1 MGILPPNTEVEAALP
16 ADFFRKQRYVAFSY
30 YPAHGFEYERY
41 FSPAGVT
48 PKEIV
53 RVESS
58 TAIVELVAAGFGAS
72 ILPEWCVRRDAASA
86 RITLRELAP
95 EAINVTWHAFG
106 RAKFIEGDAKILDA
120 VASAIQAAVAPV
132 GLANP
137 NSGVLPLT
145 SKGMSKCQ
153 LLANDV

>member
-1 MGILPPNTEVEAALP
+1 MGVLPPATEVEGALP

-41 FSPAGVT
+41 FSPAGVS

-58 TAIVELVAAGFGAS
+58 TAIIELVAAGFGAS

-86 RITLRELAP
+86 RIVLRELAP
-95 EAINVTWHAFG
+95 ETIHVTWHAFG
-106 RAKFIEGDAKILDA
+106 RAKLMEGNAKILDS
-120 VASAIQAAVAPV
+120 VASAIQAAV
-132 GLANP
+132 NP
-137 NSGVLPLT
+137 LCPAKPGPEE
-145 SKGMSKCQ
+145 
-153 LLANDV
+153 